1 MNETA
6 RFLLSAALGTGMALA
21 MLAACRTDR
30 HARGLAHAFLWLC
43 SLVALCHLLG
53 VVGVTLDAPPGVAFH
68 RRVLAALEPIQP
80 GIVGAGVGMAIAGA
94 LALIGPATRPW
105 PGLALSSAVT
115 TGLARY
121 VALAFFA
128 FEIGKAAHDDQM
140 RQFFTASGYPV
151 AFMYV
156 VMAAEIAGALGLLSA
171 RTRLAAA
178 GGLALL
184 MVGAIGTHLR
194 NGDPF
199 ADALDALRMLL
210 VLISI
215 AVLTI
220 AAARLRKKTQGEPMR
235 VQTAT

>member
-1 MNETA
+1 
-6 RFLLSAALGTGMALA
+6 
-21 MLAACRTDR
+21 
-30 HARGLAHAFLWLC
+30 
-43 SLVALCHLLG
+43 
-53 VVGVTLDAPPGVAFH
+53 
-68 RRVLAALEPIQP
+68 
-80 GIVGAGVGMAIAGA
+80 
-94 LALIGPATRPW
+94 
-105 PGLALSSAVT
+105 
-115 TGLARY
+115 
-121 VALAFFA
+121 
-128 FEIGKAAHDDQM
+128 
-140 RQFFTASGYPV
+140 
-151 AFMYV
+151 MYA
-156 VMAAEIAGALGLLSA
+156 VMAAEILGALGLLFA

-184 MVGAIGTHLR
+184 MLGAIGTHLR